1 MSTRTAALHAA
12 VPPPP
17 TGLRLRWAAVPWW
30 GRALIVF
37 GASRAVTTVFLLIV
51 AALAQP
57 GSREGVHPSLGALA
71 MSWDGAWYWSVA
83 YYGYGYPGLTDAA
96 GAVQQNNWAFLPLY
110 PLLVKV
116 LALGDVQAWPA
127 VAPLVSVAFGF
138 GCVVLLALLLRPHL
152 GPRRADFAVAVFAC
166 SPLSFVLQMAYAE
179 SMGLFLLLAALCL
192 IDRYRYWTA
201 LPIAVALAFTR
212 PGVLALALTVAG
224 HLAVRLWR
232 ARRSDP
238 IPPAQ
243 WSGAIVLVVVSV
255 AAGLAWTVIVGVATG
270 RPDAYLQTEA
280 AWRSLWM
287 GDAPFALVTPWFFAA
302 GFWFGAVA
310 GPIVLVAVLG
320 GFAALLL
327 VPAVRRLGVLNRLWL
342 ASYGLYLVAVFF
354 PQSSIFRLLM
364 PMASLTGAVTPRST
378 TARGLVL
385 TGCLGVQALWLW
397 CVLGLPQVYWA
408 VP

>member
-1 MSTRTAALHAA
+1 MSTRTTALHAA
-12 VPPPP
+12 SPQP
-17 TGLRLRWAAVPWW
+17 TGPRPPWVAVPWW
-30 GRALIVF
+30 GRALLVF
-37 GASRAVTTVFLLIV
+37 AASRVVSTGFFLIV
-51 AALAQP
+51 GALAQP
-57 GSREGVHPSLGALA
+57 GSREGVHPSLGTLA

-110 PLLVKV
+110 PTLVKV

-138 GCVVLLALLLRPHL
+138 GCAVLLALLLRPHV
-152 GPRRADFAVAVFAC
+152 GTRRAGFAVAVFAC

-192 IDRYRYWTA
+192 IDRNRYWTA
-201 LPIAVALAFTR
+201 LPVAVALAFTR
-212 PGVLALALTVAG
+212 PGVLALALAVAA

-232 ARRSDP
+232 ARRADP
-238 IPPAQ
+238 IPSLQ
-243 WSGAIVLVVVSV
+243 WSGAIVFVVVAV

-302 GFWFGAVA
+302 GFWFGPVV
-310 GPIVLVAVLG
+310 GPIVLAAVLA

-327 VPAVRRLGVLNRLWL
+327 VPPVRRLGMLNWMWL

-364 PMASLTGAVTPRST
+364 PMAPLAGAVTPRST
-378 TARGLVL
+378 PVRGLVVIA
-385 TGCLGVQALWLW
+385 CLGLQALWMW